1 MRLGQIEFFKAVIGE
16 DVMPIEF
23 GAHRTIE
30 DEQIFAECFGEGECH
45 SENLA
50 RNQGIFKSDRI
61 TTQTAHRI

>member
-30 DEQIFAECFGEGECH
+30 DEPIFAKRFGKGESH
-45 SENLA
+45 NEKFSTEWGNF
-50 RNQGIFKSDRI
+50 QE
-61 TTQTAHRI
+61 